1 MLRLNE
7 STISAGVTIQQLKP
21 KIFGG
26 DSRISKTQ
34 KRSNRQSSISMSQVG
49 IETQVKVVQRNK
61 KEEDPKTNHKELASK
76 DLQDVIS
83 NVKSS
88 VVAPPMEK
96 LVIKLMDTILI
107 DKDSNFQPQKW
118 IYTDLLGRIQFKDIS
133 SVEIDEVVK
142 AFLLNVRKETQL
154 VNGQISN
161 EDLLDFFGQ
170 RVS

>member
-1 MLRLNE
+1 
-7 STISAGVTIQQLKP
+7 
-21 KIFGG
+21 
-26 DSRISKTQ
+26 
-34 KRSNRQSSISMSQVG
+34 VG

-107 DKDSNFQPQKW
+107 DKDSNF
-118 IYTDLLGRIQFKDIS
+118 
-133 SVEIDEVVK
+133 
-142 AFLLNVRKETQL
+142 
-154 VNGQISN
+154 
-161 EDLLDFFGQ
+161 
-170 RVS
+170 